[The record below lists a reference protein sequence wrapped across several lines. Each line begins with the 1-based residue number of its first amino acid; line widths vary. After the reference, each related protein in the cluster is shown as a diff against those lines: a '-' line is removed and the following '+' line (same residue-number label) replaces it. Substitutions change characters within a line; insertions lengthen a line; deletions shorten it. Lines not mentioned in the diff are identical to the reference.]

1 MLKSVPSSTLTFLV
15 ILGFFFA
22 FSTAANAA
30 IFRIEAMSGSPVFS
44 DFTIEF
50 DDQDNDG
57 LYSLNETS
65 FFSGLTRTVGTSII
79 VFDQV
84 LLFPTIA
91 GISDAG
97 GALLNFRESATGTS
111 AGLPAGIFAFSIAE
125 AGDLPVSTV
134 PLPAAVWLYLVGIL
148 GFGILCRAVGRARLT

>member
-1 MLKSVPSSTLTFLV
+1 MFKYLALTTLTWA
-15 ILGFFFA
+15 IL
-22 FSTAANAA
+22 AAAPAQAA
-30 IFRIEAMSGSPVFS
+30 LFRIEAISGSPVFS

-57 LYSLNETS
+57 LYSINETS
-65 FFSGLTRTVGTSII
+65 FFSGLTRTVGSSVI

-84 LLFPTIA
+84 LVFPTID

-97 GALLNFRESATGTS
+97 SDLINVRESATGTG
-111 AGLPAGIFAFSIAE
+111 AGLPVSIFAFSIAE

-148 GFGILCRAVGRARLT
+148 GIGLLGRAVGRTRLA